1 MSTINFC
8 FVLNVSALGDCICP
22 PVFLAYLAKMSYLCI
37 RKRNRFLDM
46 HITYKSIIKC
56 NRMKRQFLW
65 LCVSLFLLA
74 VPVVQTFAF
83 DEEVEIVLLEVSG
96 FLPGD
101 NPFDDHE
108 QDGNVPPQPN
118 DFRATITG
126 SNLAVTVTN
135 THAVN
140 LTVRNASGNT
150 VVSRQFVGGTM
161 EQLPSGVYSI
171 ELNSGSLTLVGAFV
185 AL

>member
-1 MSTINFC
+1 
-8 FVLNVSALGDCICP
+8 
-22 PVFLAYLAKMSYLCI
+22 
-37 RKRNRFLDM
+37 
-46 HITYKSIIKC
+46 
-56 NRMKRQFLW
+56 MKTKNLLW

-74 VPVVQTFAF
+74 VPVTQAYAT
-83 DEEVEIVLLEVSG
+83 DEEVEIELLEVSG

-101 NPFDDHE
+101 NPLDDPIH
-108 QDGNVPPQPN
+108 GGGGATPPQPT

-140 LTVRNASGNT
+140 MTVRNASGNT

-161 EQLPSGVYSI
+161 EQLPSGAYSL